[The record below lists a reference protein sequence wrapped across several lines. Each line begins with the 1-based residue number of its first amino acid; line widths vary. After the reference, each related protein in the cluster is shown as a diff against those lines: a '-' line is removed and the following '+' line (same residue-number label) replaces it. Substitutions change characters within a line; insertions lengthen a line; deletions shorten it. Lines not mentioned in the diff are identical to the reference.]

1 MIKTEFESNNAQ
13 SEIFFNVNVQRME
26 FGAKLRFEAK
36 LFSIT
41 KELFSKSLVLHGQNK
56 KNQFLQEVMVPQR
69 INQAT

>member
-1 MIKTEFESNNAQ
+1 MTKTESESNNAQ
-13 SEIFFNVNVQRME
+13 SEIFFNVNVQRKE

-56 KNQFLQEVMVPQR
+56 KIGSFKK
-69 INQAT
+69 